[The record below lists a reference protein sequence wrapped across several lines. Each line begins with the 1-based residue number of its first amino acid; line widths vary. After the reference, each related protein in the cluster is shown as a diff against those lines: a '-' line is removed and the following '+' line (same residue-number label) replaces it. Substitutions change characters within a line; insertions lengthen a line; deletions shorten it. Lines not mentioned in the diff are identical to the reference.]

1 MDAGESH
8 DAERSAGARRKSR
21 RAPGMSQAER
31 RAMIVRAAL
40 PLLAEFGASV
50 TTSQIARAVGIGE
63 ATIFRAFAGKDEL
76 LDACVAEAMR
86 PDNVLAELAAI
97 PLDQPLAAR
106 LTAAAA
112 AMKAHLDRMGTVI
125 GALYASGRTGRG
137 RDPSGAVVGR
147 GRASAHA
154 DGGRG
159 RAESADRTRDAL
171 AALFEPD
178 RASLRTSPRRLA
190 TLFMGL
196 NLIFTGP
203 RAPTAPGE
211 PEITIEELVDTFLNG
226 VVVRETP

>member
-1 MDAGESH
+1 
-8 DAERSAGARRKSR
+8 
-21 RAPGMSQAER
+21 MSQAER

-50 TTSQIARAVGIGE
+50 TTSQIARAAGIGE
-63 ATIFRAFAGKDEL
+63 ATIFRAFTGKDEL

-106 LTAAAA
+106 LTDAAT

-125 GALYASGRTGRG
+125 GALHASGRTRPRRPGPGEPDPADGR
-137 RDPSGAVVGR
+137 
-147 GRASAHA
+147 RAAAHA

-159 RAESADRTRDAL
+159 RAESTDQTRDAL

-178 RASLRTSPRRLA
+178 SASLRTSPRRLA

-226 VVVRETP
+226 VVVHENA